1 METRSMHAE
10 SGFRGI
16 DILLIED
23 NPSYVDLTRRAL
35 REIAGDD
42 LSVEIAGNGEQALAI
57 LLEKKACPRLIISDI
72 NMPKMGGLEFLRRL
86 REVPATRYL
95 PVVMLTSSNTAHDIT
110 ESYRLGANGY
120 VMRPMNFQSYIK
132 MLSDVIAYWL
142 VINISPAAN

>member
-1 METRSMHAE
+1 MQTRELHAGT
-10 SGFRGI
+10 GFRHI
-16 DILLIED
+16 DILLVED
-23 NPSYVDLTRRAL
+23 NPSYVELTRRAL

-42 LSVEIAGNGEQALAI
+42 LSVAIAGDGEQALAI
-57 LLEKKACPRLIISDI
+57 LLEEKTRPRLIVSDI
-72 NMPKMGGLEFLRRL
+72 NMPKMGGLELLRRL
-86 REVPATRYL
+86 REVPATRYV
-95 PVVMLTSSNTAHDIT
+95 PVVMLTSSNTADDVT